1 MNNYSFF
8 CSKIM
13 IGGIMENLFQK
24 LNQFINEYDSFII
37 MGHKDPDLDS
47 LGSSL
52 GLCEII
58 ESFGKKAYVFLNDK
72 HLEMY
77 NNNYGSSVTRESF
90 PWDEYDG
97 VGTFE
102 DGDSSQYYKYLVD
115 EKKGTYKLVKSFDV
129 DYSSIVSSVQDVK
142 DKHVTSS
149 GRSNCYAEYDEDG
162 VLIKKF
168 NYTSKKYAYRVF
180 KYDFDKIWFD

>member
-1 MNNYSFF
+1 
-8 CSKIM
+8 M
-13 IGGIMENLFQK
+13 IADSEVYKDTEYEDLVLTQK
-24 LNQFINEYDSFII
+24 GNFVNHAGQHTFT
-37 MGHKDPDLDS
+37 
-47 LGSSL
+47 
-52 GLCEII
+52 
-58 ESFGKKAYVFLNDK
+58 YVEDDVLRSGQYY
-72 HLEMY
+72 LEMY

-90 PWDEYDG
+90 PWDEYEG

-115 EKKGTYKLVKSFDV
+115 EKKGTYKLIKSFDV

-142 DKHVTSS
+142 DNHVTSF

-162 VLIKKF
+162 VLIRKF